1 MAYFVPK
8 YSRGGFLPAKIW
20 LNKFRLIYVKQDANA
35 QSMIRWL
42 LNSHNVDRSDP
53 SDMNLLSCWSFCS
66 WDLNFF
72 IFWIET
78 FNISSLCLLVAYF
91 VPVMAFLL
99 PSKCSGVLVGR
110 SCENSALST
119 DYSVNGLV
127 AGILPRD
134 LWIGQ

>member
-1 MAYFVPK
+1 M
-8 YSRGGFLPAKIW
+8 PAKIW

-42 LNSHNVDRSDP
+42 LNSPNVDRPDP
-53 SDMNLLSCWSFCS
+53 S
-66 WDLNFF
+66 
-72 IFWIET
+72 ET

-119 DYSVNGLV
+119 DYSVNVLV

-134 LWIGQ
+134 L